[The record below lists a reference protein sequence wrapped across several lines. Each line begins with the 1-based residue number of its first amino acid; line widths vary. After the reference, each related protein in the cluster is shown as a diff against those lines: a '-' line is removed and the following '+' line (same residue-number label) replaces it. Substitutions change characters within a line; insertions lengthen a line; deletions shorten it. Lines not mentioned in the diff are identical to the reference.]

1 MAKIKVLQVNKLYYP
16 AIGGIEKV
24 VQHISE
30 SLKDDFSIQ
39 VLVCQPKGRKRQEM
53 VNGVPVYRCGSFGTL
68 FSVPMSPAF
77 LWQFRKMAK
86 DQDLVQFHAPFPLG
100 DLACL
105 LSGYRGKVVL
115 YWHSDV
121 VKQKKLMLFYRPLME
136 AFLKRVDVIIL
147 GAQGVLEGSAYLKP
161 YREKCVVIPFAV
173 DPVIEERG
181 RAYLERRRIS
191 GEEKQKNGPVKFL
204 FVGRLVYYKGV
215 GVLLKAF
222 QQVRGGFLS
231 IVGTGE
237 LQETLQRFVEERGLN
252 DKVCFLGK
260 LDDDALNK
268 AFEDCDVF
276 VLPSVARS
284 EAFGLVQQEAMAY
297 GKPVINTRLKSGV
310 PEVSLDGITGLT
322 VEPGNVSALA
332 EAMQKMIDY
341 PVLRDAYGAA
351 ARKRVEE
358 NYTTDKVTAKI
369 KELYESLTAAEE
381 S

>member
-1 MAKIKVLQVNKLYYP
+1 
-16 AIGGIEKV
+16 
-24 VQHISE
+24 
-30 SLKDDFSIQ
+30 
-39 VLVCQPKGRKRQEM
+39 
-53 VNGVPVYRCGSFGTL
+53 
-68 FSVPMSPAF
+68 
-77 LWQFRKMAK
+77 MAK

-147 GAQGVLEGSAYLKP
+147 GAQGILEGSAYLKP

-215 GVLLKAF
+215 DVLLKAF

-237 LQETLQRFVEERGLN
+237 LQETLQRFVEERGLK

>member
-1 MAKIKVLQVNKLYYP
+1 
-16 AIGGIEKV
+16 
-24 VQHISE
+24 
-30 SLKDDFSIQ
+30 
-39 VLVCQPKGRKRQEM
+39 
-53 VNGVPVYRCGSFGTL
+53 
-68 FSVPMSPAF
+68 
-77 LWQFRKMAK
+77 
-86 DQDLVQFHAPFPLG
+86 
-100 DLACL
+100 
-105 LSGYRGKVVL
+105 
-115 YWHSDV
+115 
-121 VKQKKLMLFYRPLME
+121 ME
-136 AFLKRVDVIIL
+136 VFLKRVDVIIL
-147 GAQGVLEGSAYLKP
+147 GAQGILEGSAYLKP

-215 GVLLKAF
+215 DVLLKAF

-237 LQETLQRFVEERGLN
+237 LQETLQRFVEERGLK

-284 EAFGLVQQEAMAY
+284 EAFGLVEQEAMAY

>member
-1 MAKIKVLQVNKLYYP
+1 M
-16 AIGGIEKV
+16 
-24 VQHISE
+24 
-30 SLKDDFSIQ
+30 
-39 VLVCQPKGRKRQEM
+39 
-53 VNGVPVYRCGSFGTL
+53 
-68 FSVPMSPAF
+68 
-77 LWQFRKMAK
+77 
-86 DQDLVQFHAPFPLG
+86 
-100 DLACL
+100 
-105 LSGYRGKVVL
+105 
-115 YWHSDV
+115 
-121 VKQKKLMLFYRPLME
+121 
-136 AFLKRVDVIIL
+136 
-147 GAQGVLEGSAYLKP
+147 
-161 YREKCVVIPFAV
+161 
-173 DPVIEERG
+173 
-181 RAYLERRRIS
+181 
-191 GEEKQKNGPVKFL
+191 
-204 FVGRLVYYKGV
+204 
-215 GVLLKAF
+215 
-222 QQVRGGFLS
+222 
-231 IVGTGE
+231 GTGE
-237 LQETLQRFVEERGLN
+237 LQETLQRFVEERGLK